1 MSPVIPILLQYQY
14 RRLPIP
20 VPSVSND
27 LVSHHSQTTT
37 ERRDQTTSLNKK
49 KIEQRNTNFSR
60 SDNTNPSTTLNPRTR
75 IIDRPSGHKNHSE
88 LTNRKI
94 NRIGLK
100 HAEKNTNTSREAT
113 PANPLKRRWNR
124 ATKTTTQTT
133 TLMQTRCSTRT
144 KTTLRATRRS
154 TIRRAE
160 CPNQNS

>member
-20 VPSVSND
+20 VPSRIERSCLTPLANHNRTKRSNNEFE
-27 LVSHHSQTTT
+27 Q
-37 ERRDQTTSLNKK
+37 K